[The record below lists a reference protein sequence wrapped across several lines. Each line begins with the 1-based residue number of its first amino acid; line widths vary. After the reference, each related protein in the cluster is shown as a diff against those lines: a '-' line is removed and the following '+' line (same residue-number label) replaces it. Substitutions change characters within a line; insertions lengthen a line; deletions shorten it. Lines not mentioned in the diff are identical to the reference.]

1 LPLMLEKANKCGGE
15 ARTPP
20 IIKRHHTGN
29 KE

>member
-1 LPLMLEKANKCGGE
+1 MLEKANKCGGE

-20 IIKRHHTGN
+20 ILKWHHTVN